1 MNRFMKYAA
10 AALAAATAVSTLG
23 GCEQLEQK
31 TPEDTVAVTFGDTNI
46 MLDEV
51 TYMIRSMEYTYE
63 SYFGSNICSN
73 DMGDGS
79 GMTVGDYI
87 KQMSLSQLR
96 QTLVLNEYAEQNGIE
111 LSDAQKAKV
120 DDAIEKLKE
129 EGEDYLNAVG
139 ATDELIEK
147 TYTENAIANL
157 VYMDLVADVDTTVGD
172 DEFLRKKI
180 AYVKLTPSEL
190 TETTA
195 AEEGTTVTETESG
208 SEEEASSEAGS
219 SEETSEAGSEEAS
232 SENAS
237 DEAASSEVASDEA
250 DSTEEASTEKET
262 ETSTEVATETETETE
277 SASDTEVVTEVATE
291 AESESESNTESDT
304 ESDTEVSNGSEES
317 TEAETLSEEEQ
328 ERQDAMNDAA
338 DKILK
343 EFEDGSDAADF
354 ISDYQNDSH
363 FTATNSEISI
373 SEEGT
378 AVYNAAA
385 WALSTDECTIYNS
398 DDGSIYIIRCLDD
411 NDEEARQSAIDSEIE
426 SRKTAL
432 FEEKYSEIQDASS
445 KFKVDQDVI
454 DTIRF
459 TTPVY
464 VAPTEED
471 TTEETTENAS
481 EEASSE
487 DASSEEASS
496 ESESESSSEE
506 VTEESAEKNT
516 ESESESEKESTSEA
530 ETK

>member
-1 MNRFMKYAA
+1 MNRIMKYAA

-23 GCEQLEQK
+23 GCEQLEK
-31 TPEDTVAVTFGDTNI
+31 KAPEDTVAVSFGDTNI

-96 QTLVLNEYAEQNGIE
+96 QTLVLNEYAKKNGIE
-111 LSDAQKAKV
+111 LSDDQKAKV
-120 DDAIEKLKE
+120 DEAIEKLQTE
-129 EGEDYLNAVG
+129 AEDYLDAVG

-195 AEEGTTVTETESG
+195 AAEATTEASSDEGSSEEASSVENTETESI
-208 SEEEASSEAGS
+208 SKDDETSTEEASSEKAS
-219 SEETSEAGSEEAS
+219 TEEAS
-232 SENAS
+232 SEKTS
-237 DEAASSEVASDEA
+237 ELSS
-250 DSTEEASTEKET
+250 EASTEA
-262 ETSTEVATETETETE
+262 STE
-277 SASDTEVVTEVATE
+277 S
-291 AESESESNTESDT
+291 
-304 ESDTEVSNGSEES
+304 
-317 TEAETLSEEEQ
+317 ETLSEEEQ

-343 EFEDGSDAADF
+343 EFEEGNDAADF

-373 SEEGT
+373 SEDGT

-385 WALSTDECTIYNS
+385 WALATDECTVYKS

-432 FEEKYSEIQDASS
+432 FSEKYAEIQDESS
-445 KFKVDQDVI
+445 KFKVDEDVI

-464 VAPTEED
+464 VAPSE
-471 TTEETTENAS
+471 EETSEGETGKEETSENETS
-481 EEASSE
+481 EEESSKAEKSSESEESEEAVSEASSE
-487 DASSEEASS
+487 
-496 ESESESSSEE
+496 
-506 VTEESAEKNT
+506 EESK
-516 ESESESEKESTSEA
+516 
-530 ETK
+530 

>member
-1 MNRFMKYAA
+1 MNRIMKYAA

-23 GCEQLEQK
+23 GCEQLEK
-31 TPEDTVAVTFGDTNI
+31 KAPEDTVAVSFGDTNI

-63 SYFGSNICSN
+63 SYFGSNICGN

-96 QTLVLNEYAEQNGIE
+96 QTLVLNEYAKKNGIE
-111 LSDAQKAKV
+111 LSDDQKAKV
-120 DDAIEKLKE
+120 DEAIEKLQTE
-129 EGEDYLNAVG
+129 SEDYLEAVG

-195 AEEGTTVTETESG
+195 ADEATTEVSSDEDS
-208 SEEEASSEAGS
+208 SEEASSIEDTEAE
-219 SEETSEAGSEEAS
+219 SESASKDVTTSTEEAS

-237 DEAASSEVASDEA
+237 TDAV
-250 DSTEEASTEKET
+250 STEEASSENVSELSSEASTED
-262 ETSTEVATETETETE
+262 STEV
-277 SASDTEVVTEVATE
+277 
-291 AESESESNTESDT
+291 
-304 ESDTEVSNGSEES
+304 
-317 TEAETLSEEEQ
+317 ETLSEEEQ

-343 EFEDGSDAADF
+343 EFEEGNDAADF

-373 SEEGT
+373 SEDGT

-385 WALSTDECTIYNS
+385 WALATDECTVYRS

-432 FEEKYSEIQDASS
+432 FSEKYAEIQDDSS
-445 KFKVDQDVI
+445 KFKVDEDVI

-464 VAPTEED
+464 VAPSE
-471 TTEETTENAS
+471 EETS
-481 EEASSE
+481 ESETGEEESTKEEKSSESDESEEAVSEASSE
-487 DASSEEASS
+487 
-496 ESESESSSEE
+496 
-506 VTEESAEKNT
+506 EESK
-516 ESESESEKESTSEA
+516 
-530 ETK
+530 

>member
-1 MNRFMKYAA
+1 MKYAA

-23 GCEQLEQK
+23 GCEQLEK
-31 TPEDTVAVTFGDTNI
+31 KAPEDTVAVSFGDTNI

-63 SYFGSNICSN
+63 SYFGSNICGN

-96 QTLVLNEYAEQNGIE
+96 QTLVLNEYAKKNGIE
-111 LSDAQKAKV
+111 LSDDQKAKV
-120 DDAIEKLKE
+120 DEAIEKLQTE
-129 EGEDYLNAVG
+129 SEDYLEAVG

-195 AEEGTTVTETESG
+195 ADEATTEVSSDEDS
-208 SEEEASSEAGS
+208 SEEASSIENTEAE
-219 SEETSEAGSEEAS
+219 SESASKDVTTSTEEAS

-237 DEAASSEVASDEA
+237 TDAASTEA
-250 DSTEEASTEKET
+250 VSTEEASSENVSELSSEASTED
-262 ETSTEVATETETETE
+262 STEV
-277 SASDTEVVTEVATE
+277 
-291 AESESESNTESDT
+291 
-304 ESDTEVSNGSEES
+304 
-317 TEAETLSEEEQ
+317 ETLSEEEQ

-343 EFEDGSDAADF
+343 EFEEGNDAADF

-373 SEEGT
+373 SEDGT

-385 WALSTDECTIYNS
+385 WALATDECTVYRS

-432 FEEKYSEIQDASS
+432 FSEKYAEIQDDSS
-445 KFKVDQDVI
+445 KFKVDEDVI

-464 VAPTEED
+464 VAPSE
-471 TTEETTENAS
+471 EETS
-481 EEASSE
+481 ESETSGEETSESETGEEESTKEEKSSESDESEEAVSEASSE
-487 DASSEEASS
+487 
-496 ESESESSSEE
+496 
-506 VTEESAEKNT
+506 EESK
-516 ESESESEKESTSEA
+516 
-530 ETK
+530 

>member
-1 MNRFMKYAA
+1 MNRIMKYAA
-10 AALAAATAVSTLG
+10 AAFAAATAVSTLG
-23 GCEQLEQK
+23 GCEQLEK
-31 TPEDTVAVTFGDTNI
+31 KAPEDTVAVSFGDTNI
-46 MLDEV
+46 MLDEI

-63 SYFGSNICSN
+63 SYFGSNICGN

-96 QTLVLNEYAEQNGIE
+96 QTLVLNEYAKKNGIE
-111 LSDAQKAKV
+111 LSDDQKAKV
-120 DDAIEKLKE
+120 DEAIEKLQTE
-129 EGEDYLNAVG
+129 SEDYLEAVG

-195 AEEGTTVTETESG
+195 ADGATTEVSSDEDSSEEASSIENTEAESESASKDVTTST
-208 SEEEASSEAGS
+208 EEASSEKAS
-219 SEETSEAGSEEAS
+219 TEEAS
-232 SENAS
+232 SENVS
-237 DEAASSEVASDEA
+237 ELSS
-250 DSTEEASTEKET
+250 EASTE
-262 ETSTEVATETETETE
+262 
-277 SASDTEVVTEVATE
+277 D
-291 AESESESNTESDT
+291 
-304 ESDTEVSNGSEES
+304 S

-343 EFEDGSDAADF
+343 EFEEGNDAADF

-373 SEEGT
+373 SEDGT
-378 AVYNAAA
+378 AVYNASA
-385 WALSTDECTIYNS
+385 WALATDECTVYRS

-432 FEEKYSEIQDASS
+432 FSEKYAEIQDDSS
-445 KFKVDQDVI
+445 KFKVDEDVI

-464 VAPTEED
+464 VAPSE
-471 TTEETTENAS
+471 EETS
-481 EEASSE
+481 ESETGEEESTKEEKSSESDESEEAVSEASSE
-487 DASSEEASS
+487 
-496 ESESESSSEE
+496 
-506 VTEESAEKNT
+506 EESK
-516 ESESESEKESTSEA
+516 
-530 ETK
+530 

>member
-1 MNRFMKYAA
+1 MNRIMKYAA

-23 GCEQLEQK
+23 GCEQLEK
-31 TPEDTVAVTFGDTNI
+31 KAPEDTVAVSFGDTNI
-46 MLDEV
+46 MLDEI

-63 SYFGSNICSN
+63 SYFGSNICGN

-96 QTLVLNEYAEQNGIE
+96 QTLVLNEYAKKNGIE
-111 LSDAQKAKV
+111 LSDDQKAKV
-120 DDAIEKLKE
+120 DEAIEKLQTE
-129 EGEDYLNAVG
+129 SEDYLEAVG

-195 AEEGTTVTETESG
+195 ADEATTEV
-208 SEEEASSEAGS
+208 SSDEDS
-219 SEETSEAGSEEAS
+219 SEEAS
-232 SENAS
+232 SIEN
-237 DEAASSEVASDEA
+237 
-250 DSTEEASTEKET
+250 
-262 ETSTEVATETETETE
+262 
-277 SASDTEVVTEVATE
+277 TE
-291 AESESESNTESDT
+291 AESESVSKDVTTSTEEAS
-304 ESDTEVSNGSEES
+304 SEKAS
-317 TEAETLSEEEQ
+317 TEAVSTGEASSENVSKLSSEASTEDSTEVETLSEEEQ

-343 EFEDGSDAADF
+343 EFEEGNDAADF

-373 SEEGT
+373 SEDGT
-378 AVYNAAA
+378 AVYNASA
-385 WALSTDECTIYNS
+385 WALATDECTVYRS

-432 FEEKYSEIQDASS
+432 FSEKYAEIQDDSS
-445 KFKVDQDVI
+445 KFKVDEDVI

-464 VAPTEED
+464 VAPSE
-471 TTEETTENAS
+471 EETS
-481 EEASSE
+481 ESETSGEETSESETGEKESTKEEKSSESDESEEVVSEASSE
-487 DASSEEASS
+487 
-496 ESESESSSEE
+496 
-506 VTEESAEKNT
+506 EESK
-516 ESESESEKESTSEA
+516 
-530 ETK
+530 

>member
-1 MNRFMKYAA
+1 MNRIMKYAA

-23 GCEQLEQK
+23 GCEQLEK
-31 TPEDTVAVTFGDTNI
+31 KAPEDTVAVSFGDTNI

-63 SYFGSNICSN
+63 SYFGSNICGN

-96 QTLVLNEYAEQNGIE
+96 QTLVLNEYAKKNGIE
-111 LSDAQKAKV
+111 LSDDQKAKV
-120 DDAIEKLKE
+120 DEAIEKLQTE
-129 EGEDYLNAVG
+129 SEDYLEAVG
-139 ATDELIEK
+139 ATDELVEK

-195 AEEGTTVTETESG
+195 ADEATTEVSSDEDSSEEASSIENTEAESESASKDVTTST
-208 SEEEASSEAGS
+208 EEASSEKAS
-219 SEETSEAGSEEAS
+219 TEAVSTEEAS
-232 SENAS
+232 SENVS
-237 DEAASSEVASDEA
+237 ELSS
-250 DSTEEASTEKET
+250 EASTED
-262 ETSTEVATETETETE
+262 STEV
-277 SASDTEVVTEVATE
+277 
-291 AESESESNTESDT
+291 
-304 ESDTEVSNGSEES
+304 
-317 TEAETLSEEEQ
+317 ETLSEEEQ

-343 EFEDGSDAADF
+343 EFEEGNDAADF

-373 SEEGT
+373 SEDGT

-385 WALSTDECTIYNS
+385 WALATDECTVYRS

-432 FEEKYSEIQDASS
+432 FSEKYAEIQDDSS
-445 KFKVDQDVI
+445 KFKVDEDVI

-464 VAPTEED
+464 VAPSE
-471 TTEETTENAS
+471 EETSESETSGEETSESETGEEESTKEEKSSESDES
-481 EEASSE
+481 EEAVSE
-487 DASSEEASS
+487 ASSEEAS
-496 ESESESSSEE
+496 
-506 VTEESAEKNT
+506 K
-516 ESESESEKESTSEA
+516 
-530 ETK
+530 

>member
-1 MNRFMKYAA
+1 MNRIMKYAA

-23 GCEQLEQK
+23 GCEQLEK
-31 TPEDTVAVTFGDTNI
+31 KAPEDTVAVSFGDTNI

-63 SYFGSNICSN
+63 SYFGSNICGN

-96 QTLVLNEYAEQNGIE
+96 QTLVLNEYAKKNGIE
-111 LSDAQKAKV
+111 LSDDQKAKL
-120 DDAIEKLKE
+120 DEAIEKLQTE
-129 EGEDYLNAVG
+129 SEDYLDAVG

-195 AEEGTTVTETESG
+195 ANEATTEVSSDEDSSEEASSIENTEAESESASKDVTTST
-208 SEEEASSEAGS
+208 EEASSEKAS
-219 SEETSEAGSEEAS
+219 TEAVSTEEAS
-232 SENAS
+232 SENVS
-237 DEAASSEVASDEA
+237 KLSS
-250 DSTEEASTEKET
+250 EASTE
-262 ETSTEVATETETETE
+262 
-277 SASDTEVVTEVATE
+277 D
-291 AESESESNTESDT
+291 
-304 ESDTEVSNGSEES
+304 S

-328 ERQDAMNDAA
+328 ERQDAMNDVA

-343 EFEDGSDAADF
+343 EFEEGNDAADF

-373 SEEGT
+373 SEDGT

-385 WALSTDECTIYNS
+385 WALATDECTVYRS

-432 FEEKYSEIQDASS
+432 FSEKYAEIQDDSS
-445 KFKVDQDVI
+445 KFKVDEDVI

-464 VAPTEED
+464 VAPSE
-471 TTEETTENAS
+471 EETS
-481 EEASSE
+481 ESETSGEETSESETGEKESTKEEKSSESDESKEVVSEASSE
-487 DASSEEASS
+487 
-496 ESESESSSEE
+496 
-506 VTEESAEKNT
+506 EESK
-516 ESESESEKESTSEA
+516 
-530 ETK
+530 

>member
-1 MNRFMKYAA
+1 MNRIMKYAA

-23 GCEQLEQK
+23 GCEQLENK
-31 TPEDTVAVTFGDTNI
+31 APEDTVAVSFGDTNI

-96 QTLVLNEYAEQNGIE
+96 QTLVLNEYAKKNGIE
-111 LSDAQKAKV
+111 LSDDQKAKV
-120 DDAIEKLKE
+120 DEAIEKLQTE
-129 EGEDYLNAVG
+129 AEDYLDAVG

-195 AEEGTTVTETESG
+195 AAEATTEASSDEGSSEESSSVENTETESI
-208 SEEEASSEAGS
+208 SKDDETSTEEASSEKAS
-219 SEETSEAGSEEAS
+219 TEEAS
-232 SENAS
+232 SEKTS
-237 DEAASSEVASDEA
+237 ELSS
-250 DSTEEASTEKET
+250 
-262 ETSTEVATETETETE
+262 
-277 SASDTEVVTEVATE
+277 
-291 AESESESNTESDT
+291 ESDT
-304 ESDTEVSNGSEES
+304 EASNES
-317 TEAETLSEEEQ
+317 ETLSEEEQ

-343 EFEDGSDAADF
+343 EFEEGNDAADF

-373 SEEGT
+373 SEDGT

-385 WALSTDECTIYNS
+385 WALATDECTVYRS

-432 FEEKYSEIQDASS
+432 FSEKYAEIQDDSS
-445 KFKVDQDVI
+445 KFKVDEDVI

-464 VAPTEED
+464 VAPSE
-471 TTEETTENAS
+471 EETSESETGEEESTKEEKSSESDES
-481 EEASSE
+481 EEAVSE
-487 DASSEEASS
+487 ASSEEAS
-496 ESESESSSEE
+496 
-506 VTEESAEKNT
+506 K
-516 ESESESEKESTSEA
+516 
-530 ETK
+530 

>member
-1 MNRFMKYAA
+1 MNRIMKYAA

-23 GCEQLEQK
+23 GCEQLEK
-31 TPEDTVAVTFGDTNI
+31 KAPEDTVAVSFGDTNI

-63 SYFGSNICSN
+63 SYFGSNICGN

-96 QTLVLNEYAEQNGIE
+96 QTLVLNEYAKKNGIE
-111 LSDAQKAKV
+111 LSDDQKAKV
-120 DDAIEKLKE
+120 DEAIEKLQTE
-129 EGEDYLNAVG
+129 SEDYLEAVG

-195 AEEGTTVTETESG
+195 ADEATTEVSSDEDSSEEASSIENTEAESESASKDVTTST
-208 SEEEASSEAGS
+208 EEASSEKAS
-219 SEETSEAGSEEAS
+219 TEAVSTEEAS
-232 SENAS
+232 SENVS
-237 DEAASSEVASDEA
+237 ELSS
-250 DSTEEASTEKET
+250 EASTED
-262 ETSTEVATETETETE
+262 STEV
-277 SASDTEVVTEVATE
+277 
-291 AESESESNTESDT
+291 
-304 ESDTEVSNGSEES
+304 
-317 TEAETLSEEEQ
+317 ETLSEEEQ

-343 EFEDGSDAADF
+343 EFEEGNDAADF

-373 SEEGT
+373 SEDGT

-385 WALSTDECTIYNS
+385 WALATDECTVYRS

-432 FEEKYSEIQDASS
+432 FSEKYAEIQDDSS
-445 KFKVDQDVI
+445 KFKVDEDVI

-464 VAPTEED
+464 VAPSE
-471 TTEETTENAS
+471 EETS
-481 EEASSE
+481 ESETSGEETSESETGEEESTKEEKSSESDESEEAVSEASSE
-487 DASSEEASS
+487 
-496 ESESESSSEE
+496 
-506 VTEESAEKNT
+506 EESK
-516 ESESESEKESTSEA
+516 
-530 ETK
+530 

>member
-1 MNRFMKYAA
+1 MNRIMKYAA

-23 GCEQLEQK
+23 GCEQLEK
-31 TPEDTVAVTFGDTNI
+31 KAPEDTVAVSFGDTNI

-63 SYFGSNICSN
+63 SYFGSNICGN

-96 QTLVLNEYAEQNGIE
+96 QTLVLNEYAKKNGIE
-111 LSDAQKAKV
+111 LSDDQKAKV
-120 DDAIEKLKE
+120 DEAIEKLQTE
-129 EGEDYLNAVG
+129 SEDYLEAVG

-195 AEEGTTVTETESG
+195 ANEATTEVSSDEDSSEEASSIENTEAESESASKDVTTST
-208 SEEEASSEAGS
+208 EEASSEKAS
-219 SEETSEAGSEEAS
+219 TEAVSTEEAS
-232 SENAS
+232 SENVS
-237 DEAASSEVASDEA
+237 ELSS
-250 DSTEEASTEKET
+250 EASTE
-262 ETSTEVATETETETE
+262 
-277 SASDTEVVTEVATE
+277 D
-291 AESESESNTESDT
+291 
-304 ESDTEVSNGSEES
+304 S

-328 ERQDAMNDAA
+328 ERQDAMNDVA

-343 EFEDGSDAADF
+343 EFEEGNDAADF

-373 SEEGT
+373 SEDGT

-385 WALSTDECTIYNS
+385 WALATDECTVYRS

-432 FEEKYSEIQDASS
+432 FSEKYAEIQDDSS
-445 KFKVDQDVI
+445 KFKVDEDVI

-464 VAPTEED
+464 VAPSE
-471 TTEETTENAS
+471 EETS
-481 EEASSE
+481 ESETSGEETSESETGEEESTKEEKSSESDESEEAVSEASSE
-487 DASSEEASS
+487 
-496 ESESESSSEE
+496 
-506 VTEESAEKNT
+506 EESK
-516 ESESESEKESTSEA
+516 
-530 ETK
+530 

>member
-1 MNRFMKYAA
+1 MNRIMKYAA

-23 GCEQLEQK
+23 GCEQLEK
-31 TPEDTVAVTFGDTNI
+31 KAPEDTVAVSFGDTNI
-46 MLDEV
+46 MLDEI

-63 SYFGSNICSN
+63 SYFGSNICGN

-96 QTLVLNEYAEQNGIE
+96 QTLVLNEYAKKNGIE
-111 LSDAQKAKV
+111 LSDDQKAKL
-120 DDAIEKLKE
+120 DEAIEKLQTE
-129 EGEDYLNAVG
+129 SEDYLEAVG

-190 TETTA
+190 TEMTA
-195 AEEGTTVTETESG
+195 ADEATTEV
-208 SEEEASSEAGS
+208 SSDEDS
-219 SEETSEAGSEEAS
+219 SEEAS
-232 SENAS
+232 SIEN
-237 DEAASSEVASDEA
+237 
-250 DSTEEASTEKET
+250 
-262 ETSTEVATETETETE
+262 
-277 SASDTEVVTEVATE
+277 TE
-291 AESESESNTESDT
+291 AESESVSKDVTTSTEEASSEKAST
-304 ESDTEVSNGSEES
+304 EAVSTGEASSENVSKLSSEASTEDS

-343 EFEDGSDAADF
+343 EFEEGNDAADF

-373 SEEGT
+373 SEDGT

-385 WALSTDECTIYNS
+385 WALATDECTVYRS

-432 FEEKYSEIQDASS
+432 FSEKYAEIQDDSS
-445 KFKVDQDVI
+445 KFKVDEDVI

-464 VAPTEED
+464 VAPSE
-471 TTEETTENAS
+471 EETS
-481 EEASSE
+481 ESETSGEETSESETGEEESTKEEKSSESDESEEAVSEASSE
-487 DASSEEASS
+487 
-496 ESESESSSEE
+496 
-506 VTEESAEKNT
+506 EESK
-516 ESESESEKESTSEA
+516 
-530 ETK
+530 

>member
-1 MNRFMKYAA
+1 MNRIMKYAA

-23 GCEQLEQK
+23 GCEQLEK
-31 TPEDTVAVTFGDTNI
+31 KAPEDTVAVSFGDTNI

-63 SYFGSNICSN
+63 SYFGSNICGN

-96 QTLVLNEYAEQNGIE
+96 QTLVLNEYAKKNGIE
-111 LSDAQKAKV
+111 LSDDQKAKV
-120 DDAIEKLKE
+120 DEAIEKLQTE
-129 EGEDYLNAVG
+129 SEDYLDAVG

-195 AEEGTTVTETESG
+195 AEEATTEVSSDEDSSEEASSIENTEAESESASKDVTTST
-208 SEEEASSEAGS
+208 EEASSEKAS
-219 SEETSEAGSEEAS
+219 TEAVSTEEAS
-232 SENAS
+232 SENVS
-237 DEAASSEVASDEA
+237 ELSS
-250 DSTEEASTEKET
+250 EASTE
-262 ETSTEVATETETETE
+262 
-277 SASDTEVVTEVATE
+277 D
-291 AESESESNTESDT
+291 
-304 ESDTEVSNGSEES
+304 S

-328 ERQDAMNDAA
+328 ERQDAMNDVA

-343 EFEDGSDAADF
+343 EFEEGNDAADF

-373 SEEGT
+373 SEDGT

-385 WALSTDECTIYNS
+385 WALATDECTVYRS

-432 FEEKYSEIQDASS
+432 FSEKYAEIQDDSS
-445 KFKVDQDVI
+445 KFKVDEDVI

-464 VAPTEED
+464 VAPSE
-471 TTEETTENAS
+471 EETS
-481 EEASSE
+481 ESETSGEETSESETGEKESTKEEKSSESDESKEVVSEASSE
-487 DASSEEASS
+487 
-496 ESESESSSEE
+496 
-506 VTEESAEKNT
+506 EESK
-516 ESESESEKESTSEA
+516 
-530 ETK
+530 

>member
-1 MNRFMKYAA
+1 MNRIMKYAA

-23 GCEQLEQK
+23 GCEQLEK
-31 TPEDTVAVTFGDTNI
+31 KAPENTVAVSFGDTNI
-46 MLDEV
+46 MLDEI

-63 SYFGSNICSN
+63 SYFGSNICGN

-87 KQMSLSQLR
+87 KHMSLSQLR
-96 QTLVLNEYAEQNGIE
+96 QTLVLNEYAKKNGIE
-111 LSDAQKAKV
+111 LSDDQKAKV
-120 DDAIEKLKE
+120 DEAIEKLQTE
-129 EGEDYLNAVG
+129 SEDYLDAVG

-195 AEEGTTVTETESG
+195 ADEATTEV
-208 SEEEASSEAGS
+208 SSDEDS
-219 SEETSEAGSEEAS
+219 SEEAS
-232 SENAS
+232 SIEN
-237 DEAASSEVASDEA
+237 
-250 DSTEEASTEKET
+250 
-262 ETSTEVATETETETE
+262 
-277 SASDTEVVTEVATE
+277 TE
-291 AESESESNTESDT
+291 AESESASKDVTTSTEEASSEKAST
-304 ESDTEVSNGSEES
+304 EEASRENVSELSSEASTEDS

-343 EFEDGSDAADF
+343 EFEEGNDAADF

-373 SEEGT
+373 SEDGT

-385 WALSTDECTIYNS
+385 WALATDECTVYRS

-432 FEEKYSEIQDASS
+432 FSEKYAEIQDDSS
-445 KFKVDQDVI
+445 KFKVDEDVI

-464 VAPTEED
+464 VAPSE
-471 TTEETTENAS
+471 EETS
-481 EEASSE
+481 ESQTSGEETSESETGEKESTKEEKSSESDESEEVVSEASSE
-487 DASSEEASS
+487 
-496 ESESESSSEE
+496 
-506 VTEESAEKNT
+506 EESK
-516 ESESESEKESTSEA
+516 
-530 ETK
+530 

>member
-1 MNRFMKYAA
+1 MNRIMKYAA

-23 GCEQLEQK
+23 GCEQLEK
-31 TPEDTVAVTFGDTNI
+31 KAPEDTVAVSFGDTNI
-46 MLDEV
+46 MLDEI

-63 SYFGSNICSN
+63 SYFGSNICGN

-96 QTLVLNEYAEQNGIE
+96 QTLVLNEYAKKNGIE
-111 LSDAQKAKV
+111 LSDDQKAKV
-120 DDAIEKLKE
+120 DEAIEKLQTE
-129 EGEDYLNAVG
+129 SEDYLEAVG

-195 AEEGTTVTETESG
+195 ADGATTEV
-208 SEEEASSEAGS
+208 SSDEDS
-219 SEETSEAGSEEAS
+219 SEEAS
-232 SENAS
+232 SIEN
-237 DEAASSEVASDEA
+237 
-250 DSTEEASTEKET
+250 
-262 ETSTEVATETETETE
+262 
-277 SASDTEVVTEVATE
+277 TE
-291 AESESESNTESDT
+291 AESESASKDVTTSTEEAS
-304 ESDTEVSNGSEES
+304 SEKAS

-343 EFEDGSDAADF
+343 EFEEGNDAADF

-373 SEEGT
+373 SEDGT

-385 WALSTDECTIYNS
+385 WALATDECTVYRS

-432 FEEKYSEIQDASS
+432 FSEKYAEIQDDSS
-445 KFKVDQDVI
+445 KFKVDEDVI

-464 VAPTEED
+464 VAPSE
-471 TTEETTENAS
+471 EETS
-481 EEASSE
+481 ESETSGEETSESETGEEESTKEEKSSESDESEEAVSEASSE
-487 DASSEEASS
+487 
-496 ESESESSSEE
+496 
-506 VTEESAEKNT
+506 EESK
-516 ESESESEKESTSEA
+516 
-530 ETK
+530 

>member
-1 MNRFMKYAA
+1 MNRIMKYAA

-23 GCEQLEQK
+23 GCEQLEK
-31 TPEDTVAVTFGDTNI
+31 KAPEDTVAVSFGDTNI

-63 SYFGSNICSN
+63 SYFGSNICGN

-96 QTLVLNEYAEQNGIE
+96 QTLVLNEYAKKNGIE
-111 LSDAQKAKV
+111 LSDDQKAKV
-120 DDAIEKLKE
+120 DEAIEKLQTE
-129 EGEDYLNAVG
+129 SEDYLDAVG

-195 AEEGTTVTETESG
+195 ADEATTEVSSDEDS
-208 SEEEASSEAGS
+208 SEEASSIENTEAE
-219 SEETSEAGSEEAS
+219 SESASKDVTTSTEEAS

-237 DEAASSEVASDEA
+237 TEAV
-250 DSTEEASTEKET
+250 STEEASSENVSELSSEASTED
-262 ETSTEVATETETETE
+262 STEV
-277 SASDTEVVTEVATE
+277 
-291 AESESESNTESDT
+291 
-304 ESDTEVSNGSEES
+304 
-317 TEAETLSEEEQ
+317 ETLSEEEQ

-343 EFEDGSDAADF
+343 EFEEGNDAADF

-373 SEEGT
+373 SEDGT

-385 WALSTDECTIYNS
+385 WALATDECTVYRS

-432 FEEKYSEIQDASS
+432 FSEKYAEIQDDSS
-445 KFKVDQDVI
+445 KFKVDEDVI

-464 VAPTEED
+464 VAPSE
-471 TTEETTENAS
+471 EETSESETSGEETSESETGEEESTKEEKSSESDES
-481 EEASSE
+481 EEAVSE
-487 DASSEEASS
+487 ASSEEAS
-496 ESESESSSEE
+496 
-506 VTEESAEKNT
+506 K
-516 ESESESEKESTSEA
+516 
-530 ETK
+530 

>member
-1 MNRFMKYAA
+1 
-10 AALAAATAVSTLG
+10 
-23 GCEQLEQK
+23 
-31 TPEDTVAVTFGDTNI
+31 
-46 MLDEV
+46 
-51 TYMIRSMEYTYE
+51 MIRSMEYTYE
-63 SYFGSNICSN
+63 SYFGSNICGN

-96 QTLVLNEYAEQNGIE
+96 QTLVLNEYAKKNGIE
-111 LSDAQKAKV
+111 LSDDQKAKV
-120 DDAIEKLKE
+120 DEAIEKLQTE
-129 EGEDYLNAVG
+129 SEDYLDAVG

-195 AEEGTTVTETESG
+195 ADEATTEVSSDEDSSEEASSIENTEAESESASKDVTTST
-208 SEEEASSEAGS
+208 EEASSEKAS
-219 SEETSEAGSEEAS
+219 TEAVSTEEAS
-232 SENAS
+232 SENVS
-237 DEAASSEVASDEA
+237 ELSS
-250 DSTEEASTEKET
+250 EASTED
-262 ETSTEVATETETETE
+262 STEV
-277 SASDTEVVTEVATE
+277 
-291 AESESESNTESDT
+291 
-304 ESDTEVSNGSEES
+304 
-317 TEAETLSEEEQ
+317 ETLSEEEQ

-343 EFEDGSDAADF
+343 EFEEGNDAADF

-373 SEEGT
+373 SEDGT

-385 WALSTDECTIYNS
+385 WALATDECIVYRS

-432 FEEKYSEIQDASS
+432 FSEKYAEIQDDSS
-445 KFKVDQDVI
+445 KFKVDEDVI

-464 VAPTEED
+464 VAPSE
-471 TTEETTENAS
+471 EETS
-481 EEASSE
+481 ESETSGEETSESETGEKESTKEEKSSESDESEEVVSEASSE
-487 DASSEEASS
+487 
-496 ESESESSSEE
+496 
-506 VTEESAEKNT
+506 EESK
-516 ESESESEKESTSEA
+516 
-530 ETK
+530 

>member
-1 MNRFMKYAA
+1 MNRIMKYAA

-23 GCEQLEQK
+23 GCEQLEK
-31 TPEDTVAVTFGDTNI
+31 KAPEDTVAVSFGDTNI

-63 SYFGSNICSN
+63 SYFGSNICGN

-96 QTLVLNEYAEQNGIE
+96 QTLVLNEYAKKNGIE
-111 LSDAQKAKV
+111 LSDDQKAKV
-120 DDAIEKLKE
+120 DEAIEKLQTE
-129 EGEDYLNAVG
+129 SEDYLEAVG

-195 AEEGTTVTETESG
+195 ADEATTEVSSDEDSSEEASSIENTEAESESASKDVTTST
-208 SEEEASSEAGS
+208 EEASSEKAS
-219 SEETSEAGSEEAS
+219 TEAVSTEEAS
-232 SENAS
+232 SENVS
-237 DEAASSEVASDEA
+237 ELSS
-250 DSTEEASTEKET
+250 EASTE
-262 ETSTEVATETETETE
+262 
-277 SASDTEVVTEVATE
+277 D
-291 AESESESNTESDT
+291 
-304 ESDTEVSNGSEES
+304 S

-343 EFEDGSDAADF
+343 EFEEGNDAADF

-373 SEEGT
+373 SEDGT

-385 WALSTDECTIYNS
+385 WALATDECTVYRS

-432 FEEKYSEIQDASS
+432 FSEKYAEIQDDSS
-445 KFKVDQDVI
+445 KFKVDEDVI

-464 VAPTEED
+464 VAPSE
-471 TTEETTENAS
+471 EETS
-481 EEASSE
+481 ESETGEEESTKEEKSSESDESEEAVSEASSE
-487 DASSEEASS
+487 
-496 ESESESSSEE
+496 
-506 VTEESAEKNT
+506 EESK
-516 ESESESEKESTSEA
+516 
-530 ETK
+530 

>member
-1 MNRFMKYAA
+1 MNRIMKYAA

-23 GCEQLEQK
+23 GCEQLEK
-31 TPEDTVAVTFGDTNI
+31 KAPEDTVAVSFGDTNI

-63 SYFGSNICSN
+63 SYFGSNICGN

-96 QTLVLNEYAEQNGIE
+96 QTLVLNEYAKKNGIE
-111 LSDAQKAKV
+111 LSDDQKAKV
-120 DDAIEKLKE
+120 DEAIEKLQTE
-129 EGEDYLNAVG
+129 SEDYLDAVG

-195 AEEGTTVTETESG
+195 ADEATTEVSSDEDSSEEASSIENTETESE
-208 SEEEASSEAGS
+208 SVSKDVTTSTEEASSEKAS
-219 SEETSEAGSEEAS
+219 TEAVSTGEAS
-232 SENAS
+232 SENVS
-237 DEAASSEVASDEA
+237 ELSS
-250 DSTEEASTEKET
+250 EASTED
-262 ETSTEVATETETETE
+262 STEV
-277 SASDTEVVTEVATE
+277 
-291 AESESESNTESDT
+291 
-304 ESDTEVSNGSEES
+304 
-317 TEAETLSEEEQ
+317 ETLSEEEQ

-343 EFEDGSDAADF
+343 EFEEGNDAADF

-373 SEEGT
+373 SEDGT

-385 WALSTDECTIYNS
+385 WALATDECTVYRS

-432 FEEKYSEIQDASS
+432 FSEKYAEIQDDSS
-445 KFKVDQDVI
+445 KFKVDEDVI

-464 VAPTEED
+464 VAPSE
-471 TTEETTENAS
+471 EETS
-481 EEASSE
+481 ESETSGEETSESETGEEESTKEEKSSESDESEEAVSEASSE
-487 DASSEEASS
+487 
-496 ESESESSSEE
+496 
-506 VTEESAEKNT
+506 EESK
-516 ESESESEKESTSEA
+516 
-530 ETK
+530 

>member
-1 MNRFMKYAA
+1 MNRIMKYAA

-23 GCEQLEQK
+23 GCEQLENK
-31 TPEDTVAVTFGDTNI
+31 APEDTVAVSFGDTNI

-96 QTLVLNEYAEQNGIE
+96 QTLVLNEYAKKNGIE
-111 LSDAQKAKV
+111 LSDDQKAKV
-120 DDAIEKLKE
+120 DEAIEKLQTE
-129 EGEDYLNAVG
+129 SEDYLDAVG

-195 AEEGTTVTETESG
+195 ADEATTEVSSDEDSSEEASSIENTETESE
-208 SEEEASSEAGS
+208 SVSKDVT
-219 SEETSEAGSEEAS
+219 TSTEEAS

-237 DEAASSEVASDEA
+237 TDAASTEA
-250 DSTEEASTEKET
+250 VSTEEASSENVSELSSEASTED
-262 ETSTEVATETETETE
+262 STEV
-277 SASDTEVVTEVATE
+277 
-291 AESESESNTESDT
+291 
-304 ESDTEVSNGSEES
+304 
-317 TEAETLSEEEQ
+317 ETLSEEEQ

-343 EFEDGSDAADF
+343 EFEEGNDAADF

-373 SEEGT
+373 SEDGT

-385 WALSTDECTIYNS
+385 WALATDECTVYRS

-432 FEEKYSEIQDASS
+432 FSEKYAEIQDDSS
-445 KFKVDQDVI
+445 KFKVDEDVI

-464 VAPTEED
+464 VAPSE
-471 TTEETTENAS
+471 EETS
-481 EEASSE
+481 ESETSGEETSESETGEEESTKEEKSSESDESEEAVSEASSE
-487 DASSEEASS
+487 
-496 ESESESSSEE
+496 
-506 VTEESAEKNT
+506 EESK
-516 ESESESEKESTSEA
+516 
-530 ETK
+530 

>member
-1 MNRFMKYAA
+1 
-10 AALAAATAVSTLG
+10 
-23 GCEQLEQK
+23 
-31 TPEDTVAVTFGDTNI
+31 
-46 MLDEV
+46 MLDEI

-63 SYFGSNICSN
+63 SYFGSNICGN

-96 QTLVLNEYAEQNGIE
+96 QTLVLNEYAKKNGIE
-111 LSDAQKAKV
+111 LSDDQKAKV
-120 DDAIEKLKE
+120 DEAIEKLQTE
-129 EGEDYLNAVG
+129 SEDYLEAVG

-195 AEEGTTVTETESG
+195 ADGATTEVSSDEDSSEEASSIENTEAESESASKDVTTST
-208 SEEEASSEAGS
+208 EEASSEKAS
-219 SEETSEAGSEEAS
+219 TEEAS
-232 SENAS
+232 SENVS
-237 DEAASSEVASDEA
+237 ELSS
-250 DSTEEASTEKET
+250 EASTE
-262 ETSTEVATETETETE
+262 
-277 SASDTEVVTEVATE
+277 D
-291 AESESESNTESDT
+291 
-304 ESDTEVSNGSEES
+304 S

-343 EFEDGSDAADF
+343 EFEEGNDAADF

-373 SEEGT
+373 SEDGT
-378 AVYNAAA
+378 AVYNASA
-385 WALSTDECTIYNS
+385 WALATDECTVYRS

-432 FEEKYSEIQDASS
+432 FSEKYAEIQDDSS
-445 KFKVDQDVI
+445 KFKVDEDVI

-464 VAPTEED
+464 VAPSE
-471 TTEETTENAS
+471 EETS
-481 EEASSE
+481 ESETGEEESTKEEKSSESDESEEAVSEASSE
-487 DASSEEASS
+487 
-496 ESESESSSEE
+496 
-506 VTEESAEKNT
+506 EESK
-516 ESESESEKESTSEA
+516 
-530 ETK
+530 

>member
-1 MNRFMKYAA
+1 MNRIMKYAA

-23 GCEQLEQK
+23 GCEQLEK
-31 TPEDTVAVTFGDTNI
+31 KAPEDTVAVSFGDTNI

-63 SYFGSNICSN
+63 SYFGSNICGN

-96 QTLVLNEYAEQNGIE
+96 QTLVLNEYAKKNGIE
-111 LSDAQKAKV
+111 LSDDQKAKV
-120 DDAIEKLKE
+120 DEAIEKLQTE
-129 EGEDYLNAVG
+129 SEDYLEAVG

-195 AEEGTTVTETESG
+195 ANEATTEVSSDEDS
-208 SEEEASSEAGS
+208 SEEASSIENTEAE
-219 SEETSEAGSEEAS
+219 SESASKDVTTSTEEAS

-237 DEAASSEVASDEA
+237 TDAASTEA
-250 DSTEEASTEKET
+250 VSTEEASSENVSEISSEASTED
-262 ETSTEVATETETETE
+262 STEV
-277 SASDTEVVTEVATE
+277 
-291 AESESESNTESDT
+291 
-304 ESDTEVSNGSEES
+304 
-317 TEAETLSEEEQ
+317 ETLSEEEQ

-343 EFEDGSDAADF
+343 EFEEGNDAADF

-373 SEEGT
+373 SEDGT

-385 WALSTDECTIYNS
+385 WALATDECTVYRS

-432 FEEKYSEIQDASS
+432 FSEKYAEIQDDSS
-445 KFKVDQDVI
+445 KFKVDEDVI

-464 VAPTEED
+464 VAPSE
-471 TTEETTENAS
+471 EETS
-481 EEASSE
+481 ESETSGEETSESETGEEESTKEEKSSESDESEEAVSEASSE
-487 DASSEEASS
+487 
-496 ESESESSSEE
+496 
-506 VTEESAEKNT
+506 EESK
-516 ESESESEKESTSEA
+516 
-530 ETK
+530 

>member
-1 MNRFMKYAA
+1 MNRIMKYAA

-23 GCEQLEQK
+23 GCEQLEK
-31 TPEDTVAVTFGDTNI
+31 KAPEDTVAVSFGDTNI

-63 SYFGSNICSN
+63 SYFGSNICGN

-96 QTLVLNEYAEQNGIE
+96 QTLVLNEYAKKNGIE
-111 LSDAQKAKV
+111 LSDDQKAKV
-120 DDAIEKLKE
+120 DEAIEKLQTE
-129 EGEDYLNAVG
+129 AEDYLDAVG

-195 AEEGTTVTETESG
+195 ADEATTEVSSDEDSSEEASSIENTETESE
-208 SEEEASSEAGS
+208 SASKDVTTSTEEASSEKAS
-219 SEETSEAGSEEAS
+219 TEAVSTEEAS
-232 SENAS
+232 SENVS
-237 DEAASSEVASDEA
+237 ELSS
-250 DSTEEASTEKET
+250 EASTED
-262 ETSTEVATETETETE
+262 STEV
-277 SASDTEVVTEVATE
+277 
-291 AESESESNTESDT
+291 
-304 ESDTEVSNGSEES
+304 
-317 TEAETLSEEEQ
+317 ETLSEEEQ

-343 EFEDGSDAADF
+343 EFEEGNDAADF

-373 SEEGT
+373 SEDGT

-385 WALSTDECTIYNS
+385 WALETDECTVYRS

-432 FEEKYSEIQDASS
+432 FSEKYAEIQDDSS
-445 KFKVDQDVI
+445 KFKVDEDVI

-464 VAPTEED
+464 VAPSE
-471 TTEETTENAS
+471 EETSESETSGEETSESETGEEESTKEEKSSESDES
-481 EEASSE
+481 EEAVSE
-487 DASSEEASS
+487 ASSEEAS
-496 ESESESSSEE
+496 
-506 VTEESAEKNT
+506 K
-516 ESESESEKESTSEA
+516 
-530 ETK
+530 

>member
-1 MNRFMKYAA
+1 MNRIMKYAA

-23 GCEQLEQK
+23 GCEQLEK
-31 TPEDTVAVTFGDTNI
+31 KAPEDTVAVSFGDTNI

-63 SYFGSNICSN
+63 SYFGSNICGN

-96 QTLVLNEYAEQNGIE
+96 QTLVLNEYAKKNGIE
-111 LSDAQKAKV
+111 LSDDQKAKV
-120 DDAIEKLKE
+120 DEAIEKLQTE
-129 EGEDYLNAVG
+129 SEDYLEAVG

-195 AEEGTTVTETESG
+195 ADEATTEVSSDEDSSEEASSIENTEAESESASKDVTTST
-208 SEEEASSEAGS
+208 EEASSEKAS
-219 SEETSEAGSEEAS
+219 TEAVSTEEAS
-232 SENAS
+232 SENVS
-237 DEAASSEVASDEA
+237 EISS
-250 DSTEEASTEKET
+250 EASTED
-262 ETSTEVATETETETE
+262 STEV
-277 SASDTEVVTEVATE
+277 
-291 AESESESNTESDT
+291 
-304 ESDTEVSNGSEES
+304 
-317 TEAETLSEEEQ
+317 ETLSEEEQ

-343 EFEDGSDAADF
+343 EFEEGNDAADF

-373 SEEGT
+373 SEDGT

-385 WALSTDECTIYNS
+385 WALATDECTVYRS

-432 FEEKYSEIQDASS
+432 FSEKYAEIQDDSS
-445 KFKVDQDVI
+445 KFKVDEDVI

-464 VAPTEED
+464 VAPSE
-471 TTEETTENAS
+471 EETSESETSGEETSESETGEKESTKEEKSSESDES
-481 EEASSE
+481 EEALSE
-487 DASSEEASS
+487 ASSEEAS
-496 ESESESSSEE
+496 
-506 VTEESAEKNT
+506 K
-516 ESESESEKESTSEA
+516 
-530 ETK
+530 

>member
-1 MNRFMKYAA
+1 MNRIMKYAA

-23 GCEQLEQK
+23 GCEQLEK
-31 TPEDTVAVTFGDTNI
+31 KAPEDTVAVSFGDTNI
-46 MLDEV
+46 MLDEI

-63 SYFGSNICSN
+63 SYFGSNICGN

-96 QTLVLNEYAEQNGIE
+96 QTLVLNEYAKKNGIE
-111 LSDAQKAKV
+111 LSDDQKAKV
-120 DDAIEKLKE
+120 DEAIEKLQTE
-129 EGEDYLNAVG
+129 SEDYLDAVG

-195 AEEGTTVTETESG
+195 ADEATTEVSSDEDSSEEASSIENTEAESESASKDVTTST
-208 SEEEASSEAGS
+208 EEASSEKAS
-219 SEETSEAGSEEAS
+219 TEAVSTEEAS
-232 SENAS
+232 SENVS
-237 DEAASSEVASDEA
+237 ELSS
-250 DSTEEASTEKET
+250 EASTED
-262 ETSTEVATETETETE
+262 STEV
-277 SASDTEVVTEVATE
+277 
-291 AESESESNTESDT
+291 
-304 ESDTEVSNGSEES
+304 
-317 TEAETLSEEEQ
+317 ETLSEEEQ

-343 EFEDGSDAADF
+343 EFEEGNDAADF

-373 SEEGT
+373 SEDGT

-385 WALSTDECTIYNS
+385 WALSTDECTVYKS

-432 FEEKYSEIQDASS
+432 FSEKYAEIQEESS
-445 KFKVDQDVI
+445 KFKVDEDVI

-464 VAPTEED
+464 VAPSEEESSEGE
-471 TTEETTENAS
+471 TSGEETSENETS
-481 EEASSE
+481 EEESVKAENSSESDESEEAVSEASSE
-487 DASSEEASS
+487 
-496 ESESESSSEE
+496 
-506 VTEESAEKNT
+506 EESK
-516 ESESESEKESTSEA
+516 
-530 ETK
+530 

>member
-1 MNRFMKYAA
+1 MNRIMKYAA

-23 GCEQLEQK
+23 GCEQLEK
-31 TPEDTVAVTFGDTNI
+31 KAPEDTVAVSFGDTNI
-46 MLDEV
+46 MLDEI

-63 SYFGSNICSN
+63 SYFGSNICGN

-96 QTLVLNEYAEQNGIE
+96 QTLVLNEYAKKNGIE
-111 LSDAQKAKV
+111 LSDDQKAKV
-120 DDAIEKLKE
+120 DEAIEKLQTE
-129 EGEDYLNAVG
+129 SEDYLEAVG

-195 AEEGTTVTETESG
+195 ANEATTEVSSDEDSSEEASSIENTEAESESASKDVTTST
-208 SEEEASSEAGS
+208 EEASSEKAS
-219 SEETSEAGSEEAS
+219 TEAVSTEEAS
-232 SENAS
+232 SENVS
-237 DEAASSEVASDEA
+237 ELSS
-250 DSTEEASTEKET
+250 EASTE
-262 ETSTEVATETETETE
+262 
-277 SASDTEVVTEVATE
+277 D
-291 AESESESNTESDT
+291 
-304 ESDTEVSNGSEES
+304 S

-343 EFEDGSDAADF
+343 EFEEGNDAADF

-373 SEEGT
+373 SEDGT
-378 AVYNAAA
+378 AVYNASA
-385 WALSTDECTIYNS
+385 WALATDECTVYRS

-432 FEEKYSEIQDASS
+432 FSEKYAEIQDDSS
-445 KFKVDQDVI
+445 KFKVDEDVI

-464 VAPTEED
+464 VAPSE
-471 TTEETTENAS
+471 EETS
-481 EEASSE
+481 ESQTSGEETSESETGEEESTKEEKSSESDESEEVVSEASSE
-487 DASSEEASS
+487 
-496 ESESESSSEE
+496 
-506 VTEESAEKNT
+506 EESK
-516 ESESESEKESTSEA
+516 
-530 ETK
+530 

>member
-1 MNRFMKYAA
+1 MNRIMKYAA
-10 AALAAATAVSTLG
+10 AALVAATAVSTLG
-23 GCEQLEQK
+23 GCEQLEK
-31 TPEDTVAVTFGDTNI
+31 KAPEDTVAVSFGDTNI

-63 SYFGSNICSN
+63 SYFGSNICGN

-96 QTLVLNEYAEQNGIE
+96 QTLVLNEYAKKNGIE
-111 LSDAQKAKV
+111 LSDDQKAKV
-120 DDAIEKLKE
+120 DEAIEKLQTE
-129 EGEDYLNAVG
+129 SEDYLDAVG

-195 AEEGTTVTETESG
+195 ADEATTEVSSDEDSSEEASSIENTEAESESASKDVTTST
-208 SEEEASSEAGS
+208 EEASSEKAS
-219 SEETSEAGSEEAS
+219 TEAVSTEEAS
-232 SENAS
+232 SENVS
-237 DEAASSEVASDEA
+237 ELSS
-250 DSTEEASTEKET
+250 EASTED
-262 ETSTEVATETETETE
+262 STEV
-277 SASDTEVVTEVATE
+277 
-291 AESESESNTESDT
+291 
-304 ESDTEVSNGSEES
+304 
-317 TEAETLSEEEQ
+317 ETLSEEEQ

-343 EFEDGSDAADF
+343 EFEEGNDAADF

-373 SEEGT
+373 SEDGT
-378 AVYNAAA
+378 AVYNASA
-385 WALSTDECTIYNS
+385 WALTTDECTVYRS

-432 FEEKYSEIQDASS
+432 FSEKYAEIQDDSS
-445 KFKVDQDVI
+445 KFKVDEDVI

-464 VAPTEED
+464 VAPSE
-471 TTEETTENAS
+471 EETS
-481 EEASSE
+481 ESETGEEESTKEEKSSESDESEEAVSEASSE
-487 DASSEEASS
+487 
-496 ESESESSSEE
+496 
-506 VTEESAEKNT
+506 EESK
-516 ESESESEKESTSEA
+516 
-530 ETK
+530 

>member
-1 MNRFMKYAA
+1 MNRIMKYAA

-23 GCEQLEQK
+23 GCEQLEK
-31 TPEDTVAVTFGDTNI
+31 KAPEDTVAVSFGDTNI

-63 SYFGSNICSN
+63 SYFGSNICGN

-96 QTLVLNEYAEQNGIE
+96 QTLVLNEYAKKNGIE
-111 LSDAQKAKV
+111 LSDDQKAKV
-120 DDAIEKLKE
+120 DEAIEKLQTE
-129 EGEDYLNAVG
+129 SEDYLEAVG

-195 AEEGTTVTETESG
+195 ADEATTEVSSDEDSSEEASSIENTEAESESASKDVTTST
-208 SEEEASSEAGS
+208 EEASSEKAS
-219 SEETSEAGSEEAS
+219 TEEAS
-232 SENAS
+232 SENVS
-237 DEAASSEVASDEA
+237 ELSS
-250 DSTEEASTEKET
+250 EASTE
-262 ETSTEVATETETETE
+262 
-277 SASDTEVVTEVATE
+277 D
-291 AESESESNTESDT
+291 
-304 ESDTEVSNGSEES
+304 S

-343 EFEDGSDAADF
+343 EFEEGNDAADF

-373 SEEGT
+373 SEDGT

-385 WALSTDECTIYNS
+385 WALATDECTVYRS

-432 FEEKYSEIQDASS
+432 FSEKYAEIQDDSS
-445 KFKVDQDVI
+445 KFKVDEDVI

-464 VAPTEED
+464 VAPSE
-471 TTEETTENAS
+471 EETS
-481 EEASSE
+481 ESETSGEETSESETGEKESTKEEKSSESDESEEAVSEASSE
-487 DASSEEASS
+487 
-496 ESESESSSEE
+496 
-506 VTEESAEKNT
+506 EESK
-516 ESESESEKESTSEA
+516 
-530 ETK
+530 

>member
-1 MNRFMKYAA
+1 MNRIMKYAA
-10 AALAAATAVSTLG
+10 AALVAATAVSTLG
-23 GCEQLEQK
+23 GCEQLEK
-31 TPEDTVAVTFGDTNI
+31 KAPEDTVAVSFGDTNI

-63 SYFGSNICSN
+63 SYFGSNICGN

-96 QTLVLNEYAEQNGIE
+96 QTLVLNEYAKKNGIE
-111 LSDAQKAKV
+111 LSDDQKAKV
-120 DDAIEKLKE
+120 DEAIEKLQTE
-129 EGEDYLNAVG
+129 SEDYLEAVG

-195 AEEGTTVTETESG
+195 ADEATTEVSSDEDSSEEASSIENTEAESESASKDVTTST
-208 SEEEASSEAGS
+208 EEASSEKAS
-219 SEETSEAGSEEAS
+219 TEAVSTEEAS
-232 SENAS
+232 SENVS
-237 DEAASSEVASDEA
+237 KLSS
-250 DSTEEASTEKET
+250 EASTED
-262 ETSTEVATETETETE
+262 STEV
-277 SASDTEVVTEVATE
+277 
-291 AESESESNTESDT
+291 
-304 ESDTEVSNGSEES
+304 
-317 TEAETLSEEEQ
+317 ETLSEEEQ

-343 EFEDGSDAADF
+343 EFEEGNDAADF

-373 SEEGT
+373 SEDGT

-385 WALSTDECTIYNS
+385 WALSTDECTVYKS

-432 FEEKYSEIQDASS
+432 FSEKYAEIQEESS
-445 KFKVDQDVI
+445 KFKVDEDVI

-464 VAPTEED
+464 VAPSE
-471 TTEETTENAS
+471 EETSESETNGEETSESETGGEKTSENETS
-481 EEASSE
+481 EEESVKAENSSESDESEEAVSEASSE
-487 DASSEEASS
+487 
-496 ESESESSSEE
+496 
-506 VTEESAEKNT
+506 EESK
-516 ESESESEKESTSEA
+516 
-530 ETK
+530 

>member
-1 MNRFMKYAA
+1 MNRIMKYAA

-23 GCEQLEQK
+23 GCEQLEK
-31 TPEDTVAVTFGDTNI
+31 KAPEDTVAVSFGDTNI
-46 MLDEV
+46 MLDEI

-63 SYFGSNICSN
+63 SYFGSNICGN

-96 QTLVLNEYAEQNGIE
+96 QTLVLNEYAKKNGIE
-111 LSDAQKAKV
+111 LSDDQKAKV
-120 DDAIEKLKE
+120 DEAIEKLQTE
-129 EGEDYLNAVG
+129 SEDYLEAVG

-195 AEEGTTVTETESG
+195 ANEATTEVSSDEDSSEEASSIENTEAESESASKDVTTST
-208 SEEEASSEAGS
+208 EEASSEKAS
-219 SEETSEAGSEEAS
+219 TEEAS
-232 SENAS
+232 SENVS
-237 DEAASSEVASDEA
+237 ELSS
-250 DSTEEASTEKET
+250 EASTE
-262 ETSTEVATETETETE
+262 
-277 SASDTEVVTEVATE
+277 D
-291 AESESESNTESDT
+291 
-304 ESDTEVSNGSEES
+304 S

-343 EFEDGSDAADF
+343 EFEEGNDAADF

-373 SEEGT
+373 SEDGT
-378 AVYNAAA
+378 AVYNASA
-385 WALSTDECTIYNS
+385 WALATDECTVYRS

-432 FEEKYSEIQDASS
+432 FSEKYAEIQDDSS
-445 KFKVDQDVI
+445 KFKVDEDVI

-464 VAPTEED
+464 VAPSE
-471 TTEETTENAS
+471 EETS
-481 EEASSE
+481 ESQTSGEETSESETGEEESTKEEKSSESDESEEVVSEASSE
-487 DASSEEASS
+487 
-496 ESESESSSEE
+496 
-506 VTEESAEKNT
+506 EESK
-516 ESESESEKESTSEA
+516 
-530 ETK
+530 

>member
-1 MNRFMKYAA
+1 MNRIMKYAA

-23 GCEQLEQK
+23 GCEQLEK
-31 TPEDTVAVTFGDTNI
+31 KAPEDTVAVSFGDTNI
-46 MLDEV
+46 MLDEI

-63 SYFGSNICSN
+63 SYFGSNICGN

-96 QTLVLNEYAEQNGIE
+96 QTLVLNEYAKKNGIE
-111 LSDAQKAKV
+111 LSDDQKAKV
-120 DDAIEKLKE
+120 DEAIEKLQTE
-129 EGEDYLNAVG
+129 SEDYLEAVG

-195 AEEGTTVTETESG
+195 ADEATTEV
-208 SEEEASSEAGS
+208 SSDEDS
-219 SEETSEAGSEEAS
+219 SEEAS
-232 SENAS
+232 SIEN
-237 DEAASSEVASDEA
+237 
-250 DSTEEASTEKET
+250 
-262 ETSTEVATETETETE
+262 
-277 SASDTEVVTEVATE
+277 TE
-291 AESESESNTESDT
+291 AESESVSKDVTTSTEEASSEKAST
-304 ESDTEVSNGSEES
+304 EAVSTGEASSENVSKLSSEASTEDS

-343 EFEDGSDAADF
+343 EFEEGNDAADF

-373 SEEGT
+373 SEDGT
-378 AVYNAAA
+378 AVYNASA
-385 WALSTDECTIYNS
+385 WALATDECTVYRS

-432 FEEKYSEIQDASS
+432 FSEKYAEIQDDSS
-445 KFKVDQDVI
+445 KFKVDEDVI

-464 VAPTEED
+464 VAPSE
-471 TTEETTENAS
+471 EETS
-481 EEASSE
+481 ESETSGEETSESETGEKESTKEEKSSESDESEEVVSEASSE
-487 DASSEEASS
+487 
-496 ESESESSSEE
+496 
-506 VTEESAEKNT
+506 EESK
-516 ESESESEKESTSEA
+516 
-530 ETK
+530 

>member
-1 MNRFMKYAA
+1 MNRIMKYAA

-23 GCEQLEQK
+23 GCEQLEK
-31 TPEDTVAVTFGDTNI
+31 KAPEDTVAVSFGDTNI

-63 SYFGSNICSN
+63 SYFGSNICGN

-96 QTLVLNEYAEQNGIE
+96 QTLVLNEYAKKNGIE
-111 LSDAQKAKV
+111 LSDDQKAKV
-120 DDAIEKLKE
+120 DEAIEKLQTE
-129 EGEDYLNAVG
+129 SEDYLEAVG

-195 AEEGTTVTETESG
+195 ADEATTEVSSDEDS
-208 SEEEASSEAGS
+208 SEEASSIEDTEAE
-219 SEETSEAGSEEAS
+219 SESASKDVTTSTEEAS

-237 DEAASSEVASDEA
+237 TDAV
-250 DSTEEASTEKET
+250 STEEASSENVSELSSEASTED
-262 ETSTEVATETETETE
+262 STEV
-277 SASDTEVVTEVATE
+277 
-291 AESESESNTESDT
+291 
-304 ESDTEVSNGSEES
+304 
-317 TEAETLSEEEQ
+317 ETLSEEEQ

-343 EFEDGSDAADF
+343 EFEEGNDAADF

-373 SEEGT
+373 SEDGT

-385 WALSTDECTIYNS
+385 WALATDECTVYRS

-432 FEEKYSEIQDASS
+432 FSEKYAEIQDGSS
-445 KFKVDQDVI
+445 KFKVDEDVI

-464 VAPTEED
+464 VAPSE
-471 TTEETTENAS
+471 EETS
-481 EEASSE
+481 ESETSGEETSESETGEKESTKEEKSSESDESEEAVSEASSE
-487 DASSEEASS
+487 
-496 ESESESSSEE
+496 
-506 VTEESAEKNT
+506 EESK
-516 ESESESEKESTSEA
+516 
-530 ETK
+530 

>member
-1 MNRFMKYAA
+1 MNRIMKYAA
-10 AALAAATAVSTLG
+10 AALVAATAVSTLG
-23 GCEQLEQK
+23 GCEQLEK
-31 TPEDTVAVTFGDTNI
+31 KAPEDTVAVSFGDTNI

-63 SYFGSNICSN
+63 SYFGSNICGN

-96 QTLVLNEYAEQNGIE
+96 QTLVLNEYAKKNGIE
-111 LSDAQKAKV
+111 LSDDQKAKV
-120 DDAIEKLKE
+120 DEAIEKLQTE
-129 EGEDYLNAVG
+129 SEDYLDAVG

-172 DEFLRKKI
+172 VEFLRKKI

-195 AEEGTTVTETESG
+195 ADEATTEVSSDEDSSEEASSIENTEAESESASKDVTTST
-208 SEEEASSEAGS
+208 EEASSEKAS
-219 SEETSEAGSEEAS
+219 TEAVSTEEAS
-232 SENAS
+232 SENVS
-237 DEAASSEVASDEA
+237 ELSS
-250 DSTEEASTEKET
+250 EASTED
-262 ETSTEVATETETETE
+262 STEV
-277 SASDTEVVTEVATE
+277 
-291 AESESESNTESDT
+291 
-304 ESDTEVSNGSEES
+304 
-317 TEAETLSEEEQ
+317 ETLSEEEQ

-343 EFEDGSDAADF
+343 EFEEGNDAADF

-373 SEEGT
+373 SEDGT

-385 WALSTDECTIYNS
+385 WALATDECTVYRS

-432 FEEKYSEIQDASS
+432 FSEKYAEIQDDSS
-445 KFKVDQDVI
+445 KFKVDEDVI

-464 VAPTEED
+464 VAPSE
-471 TTEETTENAS
+471 EETS
-481 EEASSE
+481 ESETSGEETSESETGEEESTKEEKSSESDESEEAVSEASSE
-487 DASSEEASS
+487 
-496 ESESESSSEE
+496 
-506 VTEESAEKNT
+506 EESK
-516 ESESESEKESTSEA
+516 
-530 ETK
+530 

>member
-1 MNRFMKYAA
+1 MNRIMKYAA

-23 GCEQLEQK
+23 GCEQLEK
-31 TPEDTVAVTFGDTNI
+31 KAPEDTVAVSFGDTNI

-63 SYFGSNICSN
+63 SYFGSNICGN

-96 QTLVLNEYAEQNGIE
+96 QTLVLNEYAKKNGIE
-111 LSDAQKAKV
+111 LSDDQKAKV
-120 DDAIEKLKE
+120 DEAIEKLQTE
-129 EGEDYLNAVG
+129 SEDYLDAVG

-157 VYMDLVADVDTTVGD
+157 VYMDLVVDVDTTVGD

-195 AEEGTTVTETESG
+195 ADEATTEVSSDEDSSEEASSIENTEVESESVSKDVTTST
-208 SEEEASSEAGS
+208 EEASSEKAS
-219 SEETSEAGSEEAS
+219 TEEAS
-232 SENAS
+232 SENVS
-237 DEAASSEVASDEA
+237 ELSS
-250 DSTEEASTEKET
+250 EASTE
-262 ETSTEVATETETETE
+262 
-277 SASDTEVVTEVATE
+277 D
-291 AESESESNTESDT
+291 
-304 ESDTEVSNGSEES
+304 S

-328 ERQDAMNDAA
+328 ERQDAMNDAV

-343 EFEDGSDAADF
+343 EFEEGNDAADF

-373 SEEGT
+373 SEDGT

-385 WALSTDECTIYNS
+385 WALATDECTVYRS

-432 FEEKYSEIQDASS
+432 FSEKYAEIQDDSS
-445 KFKVDQDVI
+445 KFKVDEDVI

-464 VAPTEED
+464 VAPSE
-471 TTEETTENAS
+471 EETS
-481 EEASSE
+481 ESETSGEETSESETGEKESTKEEKSSESGESEEALSEASSE
-487 DASSEEASS
+487 
-496 ESESESSSEE
+496 
-506 VTEESAEKNT
+506 EESK
-516 ESESESEKESTSEA
+516 
-530 ETK
+530 

>member
-1 MNRFMKYAA
+1 MNRIMKYAA

-23 GCEQLEQK
+23 GCEQLEK
-31 TPEDTVAVTFGDTNI
+31 KAPEDTVAVSFGDTNI

-51 TYMIRSMEYTYE
+51 TYMRRSMEYTYE
-63 SYFGSNICSN
+63 SYFGSNICGN

-79 GMTVGDYI
+79 GVTVGDYI

-96 QTLVLNEYAEQNGIE
+96 QTLVLNEYAKKNGIE
-111 LSDAQKAKV
+111 LSDDQKAKV
-120 DDAIEKLKE
+120 DEAIEKLQTE
-129 EGEDYLNAVG
+129 SEDYLEAVG

-195 AEEGTTVTETESG
+195 ADEATTEVSSDEDS
-208 SEEEASSEAGS
+208 SEEASSIENTEAE
-219 SEETSEAGSEEAS
+219 SESASKDVTTSTEEAS

-237 DEAASSEVASDEA
+237 TDAASTEA
-250 DSTEEASTEKET
+250 VSTEEASSENVSELSSEASTED
-262 ETSTEVATETETETE
+262 STEV
-277 SASDTEVVTEVATE
+277 
-291 AESESESNTESDT
+291 
-304 ESDTEVSNGSEES
+304 
-317 TEAETLSEEEQ
+317 ETLSEEEQ

-343 EFEDGSDAADF
+343 EFEEGNDAADF

-373 SEEGT
+373 SEDGT

-385 WALSTDECTIYNS
+385 WALATDECTVYRS

-432 FEEKYSEIQDASS
+432 FSEKYAEIQDDSS
-445 KFKVDQDVI
+445 KFKVDEDVI

-464 VAPTEED
+464 VAPSE
-471 TTEETTENAS
+471 EETS
-481 EEASSE
+481 ESETSGEETSESETGEEESTKEEKSSESDESEEAVSEASSE
-487 DASSEEASS
+487 
-496 ESESESSSEE
+496 
-506 VTEESAEKNT
+506 EESK
-516 ESESESEKESTSEA
+516 
-530 ETK
+530 

>member
-1 MNRFMKYAA
+1 MNRIMKYAA

-23 GCEQLEQK
+23 GCEQLEK
-31 TPEDTVAVTFGDTNI
+31 KAPEDTVAVSFGDTNI
-46 MLDEV
+46 MLDEI

-63 SYFGSNICSN
+63 SYFGSNICGN

-96 QTLVLNEYAEQNGIE
+96 QTLVLNEYAKKNGIE
-111 LSDAQKAKV
+111 LSDDQKAKV
-120 DDAIEKLKE
+120 DEAIEKLQTE
-129 EGEDYLNAVG
+129 SEDYLEAVG

-195 AEEGTTVTETESG
+195 ADGATTEVSSDEDSSEEASSIENTEAESESASKDVTTST
-208 SEEEASSEAGS
+208 EEASSEKAS
-219 SEETSEAGSEEAS
+219 TEEAS
-232 SENAS
+232 SENVS
-237 DEAASSEVASDEA
+237 ELSS
-250 DSTEEASTEKET
+250 EASTE
-262 ETSTEVATETETETE
+262 
-277 SASDTEVVTEVATE
+277 D
-291 AESESESNTESDT
+291 
-304 ESDTEVSNGSEES
+304 S

-343 EFEDGSDAADF
+343 EFEEGNDAADF

-363 FTATNSEISI
+363 FTATNSEISS
-373 SEEGT
+373 SEDGT
-378 AVYNAAA
+378 AVYNASA
-385 WALSTDECTIYNS
+385 WALATDECTVYRS

-432 FEEKYSEIQDASS
+432 FSEKYAEIQDDSS
-445 KFKVDQDVI
+445 KFKVDEDVI

-464 VAPTEED
+464 VAPSE
-471 TTEETTENAS
+471 EETS
-481 EEASSE
+481 ESETSGEETSESETGEKESTKEEKSSESDESEEAVSEASSE
-487 DASSEEASS
+487 
-496 ESESESSSEE
+496 
-506 VTEESAEKNT
+506 EESK
-516 ESESESEKESTSEA
+516 
-530 ETK
+530 

>member
-1 MNRFMKYAA
+1 MNRIMKYAA

-23 GCEQLEQK
+23 GCEQLEK
-31 TPEDTVAVTFGDTNI
+31 KAPEDTVAVSFGDTNI

-63 SYFGSNICSN
+63 SYFGSNICGN

-96 QTLVLNEYAEQNGIE
+96 QTLVLNEYAKKNGIE
-111 LSDAQKAKV
+111 LSDDQKAKV
-120 DDAIEKLKE
+120 DEAIEKLQTE
-129 EGEDYLNAVG
+129 SEDYLEAVG

-195 AEEGTTVTETESG
+195 ADEATTEVSSDEDS
-208 SEEEASSEAGS
+208 SEEASSIENTEAE
-219 SEETSEAGSEEAS
+219 SESASKDVTTSTEEAS

-237 DEAASSEVASDEA
+237 TDAA
-250 DSTEEASTEKET
+250 STEEASSENVSELSSEASTED
-262 ETSTEVATETETETE
+262 STEV
-277 SASDTEVVTEVATE
+277 
-291 AESESESNTESDT
+291 
-304 ESDTEVSNGSEES
+304 
-317 TEAETLSEEEQ
+317 ETLSEEEQ

-343 EFEDGSDAADF
+343 EFEEGNDAADF

-373 SEEGT
+373 SEDGT

-385 WALSTDECTIYNS
+385 WALATDECTVYRS

-432 FEEKYSEIQDASS
+432 FSEKYAEIQDDSS
-445 KFKVDQDVI
+445 KFNVDEDVI

-464 VAPTEED
+464 VAPSE
-471 TTEETTENAS
+471 EETS
-481 EEASSE
+481 ESETSGEETSESETGEEESTKEEKSSESDESEEAVSEASSE
-487 DASSEEASS
+487 
-496 ESESESSSEE
+496 
-506 VTEESAEKNT
+506 EESK
-516 ESESESEKESTSEA
+516 
-530 ETK
+530 

>member
-1 MNRFMKYAA
+1 MNRIMKYAA

-23 GCEQLEQK
+23 GCEQLEK
-31 TPEDTVAVTFGDTNI
+31 KAPEDTVAVSFGDTNI

-63 SYFGSNICSN
+63 SYFGSNICGN

-96 QTLVLNEYAEQNGIE
+96 QTLVLNEYAKKNGIE
-111 LSDAQKAKV
+111 LSDDQKAKV
-120 DDAIEKLKE
+120 DEAIEKLQTE
-129 EGEDYLNAVG
+129 SEDYLDAVG
-139 ATDELIEK
+139 ATDALIDK

-195 AEEGTTVTETESG
+195 ANEATTEVSSDEDS
-208 SEEEASSEAGS
+208 SEEASSIENTEAE
-219 SEETSEAGSEEAS
+219 SESASKDVTTSTEEAS

-237 DEAASSEVASDEA
+237 TDAASTEA
-250 DSTEEASTEKET
+250 VSTEEASSENVSELSSEASTED
-262 ETSTEVATETETETE
+262 STEV
-277 SASDTEVVTEVATE
+277 
-291 AESESESNTESDT
+291 
-304 ESDTEVSNGSEES
+304 
-317 TEAETLSEEEQ
+317 ETLSEEEQ

-343 EFEDGSDAADF
+343 EFEEGNDAADF

-373 SEEGT
+373 SEDGT

-385 WALSTDECTIYNS
+385 WALATDECTVYRS

-432 FEEKYSEIQDASS
+432 FSEKYAEIQDDSS
-445 KFKVDQDVI
+445 KFKVDEDVI

-464 VAPTEED
+464 VAPSE
-471 TTEETTENAS
+471 EETS
-481 EEASSE
+481 ESETSGEETSESETGEEESTKEEKSSESDESEEAVSEASSE
-487 DASSEEASS
+487 
-496 ESESESSSEE
+496 
-506 VTEESAEKNT
+506 EESK
-516 ESESESEKESTSEA
+516 
-530 ETK
+530 

>member
-1 MNRFMKYAA
+1 MNRIMKYAA

-23 GCEQLEQK
+23 GCEQLEK
-31 TPEDTVAVTFGDTNI
+31 KAPEDTVAVSFGDTNI

-63 SYFGSNICSN
+63 SYFGSNICGN

-96 QTLVLNEYAEQNGIE
+96 QTLVLNEYAKKNGIE
-111 LSDAQKAKV
+111 LSDDQKAKV
-120 DDAIEKLKE
+120 DEAIEKLQTE
-129 EGEDYLNAVG
+129 SEDYLDAVG

-195 AEEGTTVTETESG
+195 ADEATTEV
-208 SEEEASSEAGS
+208 SSDEDS
-219 SEETSEAGSEEAS
+219 SEEAS
-232 SENAS
+232 SIEN
-237 DEAASSEVASDEA
+237 
-250 DSTEEASTEKET
+250 
-262 ETSTEVATETETETE
+262 
-277 SASDTEVVTEVATE
+277 TE
-291 AESESESNTESDT
+291 AESESASKDVTTSTEEAS
-304 ESDTEVSNGSEES
+304 SEKAS
-317 TEAETLSEEEQ
+317 TEAVSTGEASSENVSKLSSEASTEDSTEVETLSEEEQ

-343 EFEDGSDAADF
+343 EFEEGNDAADF

-373 SEEGT
+373 SEDGT

-385 WALSTDECTIYNS
+385 WALSTDECTVYKS

-432 FEEKYSEIQDASS
+432 FSEKYAEIQEESS
-445 KFKVDQDVI
+445 KFKVDEDVI

-464 VAPTEED
+464 VAPSE
-471 TTEETTENAS
+471 EETSESETNGEETSESETGGEKTSENETS
-481 EEASSE
+481 EEESVKAENSSESDESEEAVSEASSE
-487 DASSEEASS
+487 
-496 ESESESSSEE
+496 
-506 VTEESAEKNT
+506 EESK
-516 ESESESEKESTSEA
+516 
-530 ETK
+530 

>member
-1 MNRFMKYAA
+1 MNRIMKYAA
-10 AALAAATAVSTLG
+10 AALVAATAVSTLG
-23 GCEQLEQK
+23 GCEQLEK
-31 TPEDTVAVTFGDTNI
+31 KAPEDTVAVSFGDTNI

-63 SYFGSNICSN
+63 SYFGSNICGN

-96 QTLVLNEYAEQNGIE
+96 QTLVLNEYAKKNGIE
-111 LSDAQKAKV
+111 LSDDQKAKV
-120 DDAIEKLKE
+120 DEAIEKLQTE
-129 EGEDYLNAVG
+129 SEDYLDAVG

-195 AEEGTTVTETESG
+195 ANEATTEVSSDEDSSEEASSIENTEAESESASKDVTTST
-208 SEEEASSEAGS
+208 EEASSEKAS
-219 SEETSEAGSEEAS
+219 TEAVSTEEAS
-232 SENAS
+232 SENVS
-237 DEAASSEVASDEA
+237 ELSS
-250 DSTEEASTEKET
+250 EASTE
-262 ETSTEVATETETETE
+262 
-277 SASDTEVVTEVATE
+277 D
-291 AESESESNTESDT
+291 
-304 ESDTEVSNGSEES
+304 S

-328 ERQDAMNDAA
+328 ERQDAMNDVA

-343 EFEDGSDAADF
+343 EFEEGNDAADF

-373 SEEGT
+373 SEDGT

-385 WALSTDECTIYNS
+385 WALATDECTVYRS

-432 FEEKYSEIQDASS
+432 FSEKYAEIQDDSS
-445 KFKVDQDVI
+445 KFKVDEDVI

-464 VAPTEED
+464 VAPSE
-471 TTEETTENAS
+471 EETS
-481 EEASSE
+481 ESETSGEETSESETGEKESTKEEKSSESDESKEVVSEASSE
-487 DASSEEASS
+487 
-496 ESESESSSEE
+496 
-506 VTEESAEKNT
+506 EESK
-516 ESESESEKESTSEA
+516 
-530 ETK
+530 